1 MEKPEEAL
9 AHTGLRLQEQLVK
22 TEGGRAG
29 EAGGG
34 ESRSKGPWSCTHPL
48 GHEWVYFY
56 QLGSRTQRTKNVWA
70 DNRKTNVGTAP
81 ANMSREQAH

>member
-29 EAGGG
+29 EAGGNP
-34 ESRSKGPWSCTHPL
+34 EARALGPALTHWDTR
-48 GHEWVYFY
+48 GCI
-56 QLGSRTQRTKNVWA
+56 S
-70 DNRKTNVGTAP
+70 TN
-81 ANMSREQAH
+81 

>member
-1 MEKPEEAL
+1 MSFIAENGEARRGSCPYRIE
-9 AHTGLRLQEQLVK
+9 ASRAAG
-22 TEGGRAG
+22 EGGR
-29 EAGGG
+29 

-48 GHEWVYFY
+48 GHAWVYFY
-56 QLGSRTQRTKNVWA
+56 QLGLLHTKEKNDVWA

>member
-29 EAGGG
+29 LPSVLSQVGKQVSQMGALAG
-34 ESRSKGPWSCTHPL
+34 RKGWGQTH
-48 GHEWVYFY
+48 FF
-56 QLGSRTQRTKNVWA
+56 R
-70 DNRKTNVGTAP
+70 
-81 ANMSREQAH
+81 